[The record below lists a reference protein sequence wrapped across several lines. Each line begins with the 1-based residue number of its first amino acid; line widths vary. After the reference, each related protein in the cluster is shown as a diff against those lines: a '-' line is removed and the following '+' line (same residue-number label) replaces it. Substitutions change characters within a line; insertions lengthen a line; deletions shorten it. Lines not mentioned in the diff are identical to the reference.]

1 MKETFLI
8 KVNELDIEAQYD
20 MEKINEVFLPL
31 MKKWTVMQKQLDRR
45 LIVMLA
51 AAPGAGKSTLT
62 LFLQQYSKQLE
73 DVTDI
78 QAVAMDGFFYKPEYL
93 KSHYL
98 PDGKTFLQEM
108 KGAPETYDVP
118 LFISKIKEAKKNE
131 ESWWPTYNRAKHC
144 PEDDTLLVN
153 GKIVLI
159 EGNYLLLNEE
169 PWDEVKTLAD
179 DTIFISTDPDGL
191 KERLVG
197 RKMQSGYDASFSDNF
212 FYNVDRVNA
221 IRINKNSA
229 PGNTNLYMNADGDY
243 LPVE

>member
-31 MKKWTVMQKQLDRR
+31 LKKWTEMQKKENRR
-45 LIVMLA
+45 IIVMLA
-51 AAPGAGKSTLT
+51 AAPGVGKSTLT
-62 LFLQQYSKQLE
+62 LFLQQYSRQLE
-73 DVTDI
+73 GITEV
-78 QAVAMDGFFYKPEYL
+78 QAVAMDGFFYTPEYL

-118 LFISKIKEAKKNE
+118 LFIKKIKEAKEKE

-144 PEDDTLLVN
+144 PEPDTLLVN
-153 GKIVLI
+153 GKIIII
-159 EGNYLLLNEE
+159 EGNYLLLNEK
-169 PWDEVKTLAD
+169 PWDKVKDLAD
-179 DTIFISTDPDGL
+179 YTIFISTDPDGL

-197 RKMQSGYDASFSDNF
+197 RKTQSGHAPEFSEQF

-221 IRINKNSA
+221 IRINKNSV
-229 PGNTNLYMNADGDY
+229 PGDTNLFMDANGDY